1 MAAPATQAPTRPAYR
16 IRANQLEACNC
27 RHGCNCQFG
36 GGPNEGAC
44 EFLMA
49 LDITDGHFGDVDLAG
64 MRVAVAAKYP
74 GAIHEGNGHVALFVD
89 ESSRPEQVDA
99 IVTIFTGQAGGM
111 PWEALAGTVSRLDG
125 PVRAPITF
133 RAEGRRTLLQ
143 IPGVLEAQLTPIR
156 NVVTGEESEVHI
168 VYPKGGFF
176 WNDGNIVTT
185 ETMYVRHG
193 DLAFEHPS
201 RFASTST
208 VDWHNQS

>member
-1 MAAPATQAPTRPAYR
+1 MAAPATQAPTRTAYR
-16 IRANQLEACNC
+16 IRADQLEACNC

-44 EFLMA
+44 EFLMG
-49 LDITDGHFGDVDLAG
+49 LDITDGHFGDVDLTG

-89 ESSRPEQVDA
+89 ETARPEQVDA
-99 IVTIFTGQAGGM
+99 IVAIFTGQAGGM

-125 PVRAPITF
+125 PIRAPITM
-133 RAEGRRTLLQ
+133 RAEGRRTLLE

-156 NVVTGEESEVHI
+156 NVVTGEETEVHI
-168 VYPKGGFF
+168 VYPTGGFF

-185 ETMYVRHG
+185 ETMRVRHG

-201 RFASTST
+201 RFASTSK
-208 VDWHNQS
+208 VDWHNES

>member
-1 MAAPATQAPTRPAYR
+1 MAAPTTQAPTRTAYR

-44 EFLMA
+44 EFLMG
-49 LDITDGHFGDVDLAG
+49 LDITDGHFGHVPLTG

-89 ESSRPEQVDA
+89 ESARPEQVDA
-99 IVTIFTGQAGGM
+99 IVFIFTGQAGGM

-125 PVRAPITF
+125 PFRVPITM
-133 RAEGRRTLLQ
+133 RAEGRRTLLE
-143 IPGVLEAQLTPIR
+143 IPGVLEAQLTPLV

-185 ETMYVRHG
+185 STMRVRHG
-193 DLAFEHPS
+193 DMQFEHPS
-201 RFASTST
+201 RFASTAK
-208 VDWHNQS
+208 VDWHNEG

>member
-1 MAAPATQAPTRPAYR
+1 MAAPATQAPTRTSYR

-44 EFLMA
+44 EFLMG
-49 LDITDGHFGDVDLAG
+49 LDITDGHFGAVDLTG

-89 ESSRPEQVDA
+89 ESSRQEQVDA
-99 IVTIFTGQAGGM
+99 IVAIFTGQAGGM
-111 PWEALAGTVSRLDG
+111 PWEALAATVSRLDG
-125 PVRAPITF
+125 PVRAPITM
-133 RAEGRRTLLQ
+133 RAEGRRTLLE
-143 IPGVLEAQLTPIR
+143 IPGVLQAQLTPIR
-156 NVVTGEESEVHI
+156 NVVTGEETEVHI
-168 VYPKGGFF
+168 VYPTGGFF

-185 ETMYVRHG
+185 ETMHVRHG

-201 RFASTST
+201 RFASTSR
-208 VDWHNQS
+208 VDWHNEG